1 MTPCSLIDFLQLI
14 DNQKNRC
21 FFVNDMVTAP
31 MPFYKT
37 TDVYTSLIKLFYCLL
52 KDRLKLLFGSRRI

>member
-52 KDRLKLLFGSRRI
+52 KDRL